1 MRVDIG
7 NNDIGILGLGVMGFN
22 LALNIESKGFC
33 VAGYEN
39 NSELLKSL
47 PTSSKNLN
55 IFNDL
60 LTFVRQLKTPRVVLL
75 MITAGPPVDE
85 IITKL
90 RSFLGSGDII
100 IDGGNSY
107 YKDSLR
113 RQEHLKGYNIN
124 YIGLGVSG
132 GADGARFGPAI
143 MAGASKASYAKV
155 QPILNKIAARTKNND
170 VCAIRLGDSAAVG
183 HFVKMMHNGIEY
195 ADMQIISETYGLLS
209 KGLGLTAPKI
219 SDIFEGWSKTELSSF
234 LIEITTSILRYIDDD
249 TKVPLIDLITDNA
262 EQKGTGKL
270 AAIAALELGV
280 AAPSISEAV
289 SARILSSLKLERVKS
304 ASIFQKPKNENNIEL
319 IDIKKGL
326 LAAKV
331 CAYAQGFAVLT
342 SASDH
347 YCWNLELGQVAH
359 NWRAGCII
367 RAQFLDKVAAAFIE
381 EPKLV
386 NLMVSSHFSALL
398 RQMIP
403 SLRKVVGW
411 AVAEGISVP
420 VMSVSLSYFD
430 TYTSRELPTNLIQ
443 AQRDYFGS
451 HGHERVD
458 KPGTFRTN
466 WKN

>member
-1 MRVDIG
+1 
-7 NNDIGILGLGVMGFN
+7 
-22 LALNIESKGFC
+22 
-33 VAGYEN
+33 
-39 NSELLKSL
+39 
-47 PTSSKNLN
+47 
-55 IFNDL
+55 
-60 LTFVRQLKTPRVVLL
+60 

-100 IDGGNSY
+100 IDAGNSY

-143 MAGASKASYAKV
+143 MAGASSASYAKV
-155 QPILNKIAARTKNND
+155 QPILNEIAARTKNND
-170 VCAIRLGDSAAVG
+170 VCATRLGDSAAVG

-289 SARILSSLKLERVKS
+289 SARILSSLKLERVNS
-304 ASIFQKPKNENNIEL
+304 AGIFQKPKNENNIEL

-347 YCWNLELGQVAH
+347 YCWNLELAQVAH

>member
-1 MRVDIG
+1 
-7 NNDIGILGLGVMGFN
+7 
-22 LALNIESKGFC
+22 C

-39 NSELLKSL
+39 NSEHLNSL
-47 PTSSKNLN
+47 PVSSKKLN

-100 IDGGNSY
+100 IDAGNSY

-143 MAGASKASYAKV
+143 MAGASSASYAKV
-155 QPILNKIAARTKNND
+155 QPILNEIAARTKNND

-289 SARILSSLKLERVKS
+289 SARILSSLKFERVNS
-304 ASIFQKPKNENNIEL
+304 ASIFQKPKNENSIEL
-319 IDIKKGL
+319 MDIKKGL

-347 YCWNLELGQVAH
+347 YCWNLELAQVAH

>member
-1 MRVDIG
+1 
-7 NNDIGILGLGVMGFN
+7 
-22 LALNIESKGFC
+22 
-33 VAGYEN
+33 
-39 NSELLKSL
+39 
-47 PTSSKNLN
+47 LN

-124 YIGLGVSG
+124 YIGLGISG

>member
-22 LALNIESKGFC
+22 LALNIKSKGFS

-39 NSELLKSL
+39 NSDLLKSL
-47 PTSSKNLN
+47 SNSSKDLN
-55 IFNDL
+55 IFNSIS
-60 LTFVRQLKTPRVVLL
+60 TFVQQLKTPRVVLL

-85 IITKL
+85 AITKL
-90 RSFLGSGDII
+90 RSFLTSGDII
-100 IDGGNSY
+100 IDAGNSY

-113 RQEHLKGYNIN
+113 RQKQLKVYDIN

-132 GADGARFGPAI
+132 GADGARFGPAL

-155 QPILNKIAARTKNND
+155 QPILHEIAARTKNHE
-170 VCAIRLGDSAAVG
+170 VCAVRLGDSAAVG

-195 ADMQIISETYGLLS
+195 ADMQIISEAYGLLS
-209 KGLGLTAPKI
+209 KGLGLTALQI
-219 SDIFEGWSKTELSSF
+219 SDIFEKWSKTELSSF
-234 LIEITTSILRYIDDD
+234 LIEITTFILRYMDND
-249 TKVPLIDLITDNA
+249 TRVPLIDLIADNA

-289 SARILSSLKLERVKS
+289 SARTLSSLKSERVYS
-304 ASIFQKPKNENNIEL
+304 ASIFQKPKNENSIKL
-319 IDIKKGL
+319 MDIKKGL

-342 SASDH
+342 SASQH
-347 YCWNLELGQVAH
+347 YCWSLELAQVAH

-367 RAQFLDKVAAAFIE
+367 RAQFLDKVATAFIE

-386 NLMVSSHFSALL
+386 NLMISSHFSAVL
-398 RQMIP
+398 RQTIP

-411 AVAEGISVP
+411 AVSQGISVP
-420 VMSVSLSYFD
+420 VLAVSLSYFD
-430 TYTSRELPTNLIQ
+430 TYSSHELPTNLIQ